1 MKVTLAV
8 RELVDARGWDV
19 AEFARQAGLDEET
32 AGQVYAGQPVEL
44 ELADHG
50 RISEAL
56 GVLPNEI
63 LANVEEAQ
71 ASAAD
76 APAPRSIEV
85 PADYPPGDEPDAQAR
100 DAQRSVRGSPV
111 TPGGGEFPREAGG
124 DRTRPVR

>member
-63 LANVEEAQ
+63 LAGVEEAQ
-71 ASAAD
+71 PSAAD

-100 DAQRSVRGSPV
+100 DDQRSGRGSPV
-111 TPGGGEFPREAGG
+111 TPGGGEFPREEGG

>member
-100 DAQRSVRGSPV
+100 DDQRSVRGSPV
-111 TPGGGEFPREAGG
+111 TPGGGEFPREEGG

>member
-32 AGQVYAGQPVEL
+32 ARQAYVGQPVEL

-63 LANVEEAQ
+63 LAGVEEAQ
-71 ASAAD
+71 PSAAD
-76 APAPRSIEV
+76 APAPRSIEA
-85 PADYPPGDEPDAQAR
+85 PAYYPPGEEPDAQAR
-100 DAQRSVRGSPV
+100 DAQRSVRGSPI
-111 TPGGGEFPREAGG
+111 TPGGGEFPREEAGQ
-124 DRTRPVR
+124 RTRPVR

>member
-32 AGQVYAGQPVEL
+32 AGQAYAGQPIEL

-63 LANVEEAQ
+63 LAEVEEAQ
-71 ASAAD
+71 PSAAD
-76 APAPRSIEV
+76 AAAPRSIEA
-85 PADYPPGDEPDAQAR
+85 PEFYPPGDQPDAQAR
-100 DAQRSVRGSPV
+100 DAHRSVEAAPTAPEGADVPEGRGGQR
-111 TPGGGEFPREAGG
+111 TPR
-124 DRTRPVR
+124 RP

>member
-32 AGQVYAGQPVEL
+32 AGRIYAGQPVEL
-44 ELADHG
+44 ELPDHG

-63 LANVEEAQ
+63 LADVDEAQ
-71 ASAAD
+71 PSAAD

-85 PADYPPGDEPDAQAR
+85 PAYYPPEDTPDSRAR
-100 DAQRSVRGSPV
+100 DAHRSVLGAPEVPGSGEV
-111 TPGGGEFPREAGG
+111 TGERAG
-124 DRTRPVR
+124 DSTRPVR

>member
-1 MKVTLAV
+1 MKATLAV

-32 AGQVYAGQPVEL
+32 AGRVYAGQPAEL

-63 LANVEEAQ
+63 LADVEEAQ
-71 ASAAD
+71 PSAAD
-76 APAPRSIEV
+76 APAPRSIEA
-85 PADYPPGDEPDAQAR
+85 PAYYPPGEERDAQAR
-100 DAQRSVRGSPV
+100 DAQRSMRGSPE
-111 TPGGGEFPREAGG
+111 TPGGGEVTGEQAG
-124 DRTRPVR
+124 DRTRPLR